1 MNHHAPTIDRLT
13 PAARGS
19 AWVWVVADGKRE
31 VRVPGAVAKS
41 CGLKPGVRLDDRLRT
56 GIAAHTG
63 AWLAERDGVR
73 LLRAR
78 GRSRTDLR
86 ERLLA
91 RGHAP
96 AHIAAALDRLTA
108 AGALNDDALAAAALD
123 RLTQKQGASTAMKR
137 RRLASLKIAPDAAR
151 TALARDNADDQ
162 AEARRIA
169 SRAAE
174 RLGPETPAP
183 AAVRRLLGI
192 LSRRG
197 FDEETSTHAVAS
209 ALPRLWQRAQEP

>member
-1 MNHHAPTIDRLT
+1 MNVHAPTIDRLT

-41 CGLKPGVRLDDRLRT
+41 CGLKPGVRLDDRLRA
-56 GIAAHTG
+56 GIAAQTG

-78 GRSRTDLR
+78 GRSRTDLG

-91 RGHAP
+91 RGHTP
-96 AHIAAALDRLTA
+96 AHVAAALDRLTA
-108 AGALNDDALAAAALD
+108 TGALDDVALAAGALE

-137 RRLASLKIAPDAAR
+137 RRLAALKIAPDAAR
-151 TALARDNADDQ
+151 DALAREDSGDQ
-162 AEARRIA
+162 AEARRTV

-174 RLGPETPAP
+174 RLGPGIPAST
-183 AAVRRLLGI
+183 AVKRLLSV

-197 FDEETSTHAVAS
+197 FDEETSTHAIATV
-209 ALPRLWQRAQEP
+209 LPRLWQRAQEP